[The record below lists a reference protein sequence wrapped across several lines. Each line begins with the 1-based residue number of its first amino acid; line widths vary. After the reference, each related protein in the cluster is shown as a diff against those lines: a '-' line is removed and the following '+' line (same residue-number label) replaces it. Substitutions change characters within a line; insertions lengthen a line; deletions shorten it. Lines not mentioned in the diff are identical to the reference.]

1 MNNSFKDKYL
11 KYKLKYNNL
20 KFQIAGNEY
29 RISGNEYRISGDQ
42 NYESNPSLAAEFYQ
56 KAIDEDENDLEA
68 YFKLGKMYENG
79 IGVNSNI
86 YKAQCLYKKA
96 GIEGHTQSLD
106 SFREYIFNIFLNE
119 LFTFEE
125 LKDKK
130 EVYFLIG
137 TYPHMYERLKLKTSS
152 IHNMIIQNIEYK
164 LIINNI
170 LQEHKNKLIRD
181 KLYREKNN
189 IEKFEYYNDEPLSKG
204 ELELSNRIYYFI
216 DYHYTKSYMNLL
228 KLYLTTSSISNSY
241 SPISHFDFL
250 NTPFHLPIK
259 FYEGK
264 NYLKIHFTRLNI
276 VLYIIKM
283 FIPSKYSFNN
293 HLTKTGTDYLNQMS
307 YTKKCMLS
315 NTWNAIY
322 CNILNFLN
330 KPNNKFYLLNDAMFF
345 HNGIAEAENRYF
357 EFFCEFGY
365 ILNELYKKH
374 KAKQVLVV
382 IPNNR
387 TKEFIDGNIV
397 PKFERLS
404 NIYLHNFA

>member
-20 KFQIAGNEY
+20 KFQIAGY
-29 RISGNEYRISGDQ
+29 KHRISGDE

-56 KAIDEDENDLEA
+56 KAIDEDENDLES

-79 IGVNSNI
+79 IGVNTNI

-106 SFREYIFNIFLNE
+106 SFREYIFNIFVNE

-125 LKDKK
+125 LNDKN

-137 TYPHMYERLKLKTSS
+137 TYPSRYEHLKLK
-152 IHNMIIQNIEYK
+152 IGDIYNMITQNIEYE

-170 LQEHKNKLIRD
+170 LIEHRKKLIRD
-181 KLYREKNN
+181 KLEREKNN
-189 IEKFEYYNDEPLSKG
+189 IENFKYYSDEPLSQD
-204 ELELSNRIYYFI
+204 ELQISNRIYYFI
-216 DYHYTKSYMNLL
+216 DNYYTKSYMNLL
-228 KLYLTTSSISNSY
+228 KLYLTTSGLY
-241 SPISHFDFL
+241 FDLL

-276 VLYIIKM
+276 VLYIIRM
-283 FIPSKYSFNN
+283 FLPSQYSFDN
-293 HLTKTGTDYLNQMS
+293 HLTKIDTNFHNQMS
-307 YTKKCMLS
+307 YTKKCILS

-330 KPNNKFYLLNDAMFF
+330 KSSNKFYLLNDAMFF
-345 HNGIAEAENRYF
+345 YNGGNQAENRYF

-365 ILNELYKKH
+365 ILNELYKKN
-374 KAKQVLVV
+374 KGNNVLVV

-387 TKEFIDGNIV
+387 FKEFIDGNIV

-404 NIYLHNFA
+404 NIYLHNFG